1 MAPKPASTEAP
12 FDLVVHAGRLLCPAT
27 GLDGPGAVAVRDGR
41 IAAAGASVAG
51 PAREVLRLPRA
62 LVLPGLVDLHA
73 HPARGES
80 RYGVDPDPH
89 LLPFGTTTVLAQG
102 EAGALNLGRYQA
114 TVIEPSMTRVRLAVN
129 IGRRGEAPLDG
140 SCATAE
146 DVDAAACVEA
156 VRANQKQG
164 GEAIWGLS
172 VNVSQATC
180 GRTDPRAVMAAGLRA
195 AEETGL
201 PLLFGPRRA
210 ADWALADQLPRLRPG
225 DVVTYCFTD
234 CAEGLLDRGRVRDVI
249 WAARE
254 RGICFDVGHGMGS
267 FDFRVAERAIR
278 EGFLPDAISTDRYQR
293 HLALSPRHDLPRTLS
308 KLLAAGMTEPDVF
321 RRVTTRPAA
330 ILGLAGEI
338 GTLAPG
344 ACADLAALEWNPSA
358 PPLRDTAGAERPG
371 GAWEPV
377 LTVRAGRVIRPTAEA
392 AT

>member
-1 MAPKPASTEAP
+1 MAPMSASTEAP
-12 FDLVVHAGRLLCPAT
+12 FDLVIHAGRLLCPAT

-51 PAREVLRLPRA
+51 PAGEVLRLPRA
-62 LVLPGLVDLHA
+62 LVLPGLVDVHA

-80 RYGVDPDPH
+80 RYGVDPDLH

-114 TVIEPSMTRVRLAVN
+114 TVIEPSVTRVRLAVN

-164 GEAIWGLS
+164 GAAIWGLS

-180 GRTDPRAVMAAGLRA
+180 GRTDPRVVMAAGLRA

-234 CAEGLLDRGRVRDVI
+234 CAEGLLDGDRVRDAV
-249 WAARE
+249 WTARE
-254 RGICFDVGHGMGS
+254 RGIRFDVGHGMGS
-267 FDFRVAERAIR
+267 FDFRVAEQAIAQ
-278 EGFLPDAISTDRYQR
+278 GFLPDAISTDRYQR
-293 HLALSPRHDLPRTLS
+293 HLGCSPRHDLPRTLS
-308 KLLAAGMTEPDVF
+308 KLLATGMTEADVF
-321 RRVTTRPAA
+321 ARVTTRPAA

-344 ACADLAALEWNPSA
+344 ACADLAALEWNPAA

-371 GAWEPV
+371 GVWEPV
-377 LTVRAGRVIRPTAEA
+377 LTVRAGRVVRPPEA
-392 AT
+392 SA